1 MNIPPPNSCWSLQT
15 DPVERW
21 AFSKNLF
28 TPQECD
34 TIIAECKKYKMQLG
48 TTLGDNSDLYRK
60 SNVVFVTPTP
70 ELFWVYQRLTSSV
83 IDLNSKFFNFDL
95 SGFNEGLQFTEYV
108 APDGKYDYH
117 VDKTHKNV
125 IRKLSIVVQLS
136 DPEEYEGGEF
146 QYLDSAEPEV
156 LLKDRGCL
164 LAFPSWAMHR
174 VTPITKGTR
183 YSLVGWITGKPFK

>member
-1 MNIPPPNSCWSLQT
+1 MNIVNPSWSLQT
-15 DPVERW
+15 DPIERW
-21 AFSKNLF
+21 AFAKNLF

-34 TIIAECKKYKMQLG
+34 SIIAECKKYKMHLG
-48 TTLGDNSDLYRK
+48 TTMGNNGESYRK

-70 ELFWVYQRLTSSV
+70 ELVWVYQRLTSCV

-117 VDKTHKNV
+117 VDKTYKTV

-136 DPEEYEGGEF
+136 DPQEYDGGEF

-156 LLKDRGCL
+156 LSKERGCL

-174 VTPITKGTR
+174 VTPITRGTR
-183 YSLVGWITGKPFK
+183 YSLVGWITGNPFK